1 MIQQYKET
9 RQEIR
14 DARDEGEDISSDSS
28 DSSFDR
34 QLDDIDRL
42 LDQAVIPGLTSMF
55 YEDQTDVQQARDTAD
70 HIKQFMLRFLAFG
83 FCVGHFCMIG
93 LLVNFVYDTWL
104 LDFRVC
110 SILG

>member
-1 MIQQYKET
+1 MAAKEIPQDQDLFSLILQYKEK

-34 QLDDIDRL
+34 QLDDIDKL

-55 YEDQTDVQQARDTAD
+55 YEDQTEVQQVRDTAD
-70 HIKQFMLRFLAFG
+70 HIKQRIEQLEVKDWL
-83 FCVGHFCMIG
+83 
-93 LLVNFVYDTWL
+93 LLVDYL
-104 LDFRVC
+104 L
-110 SILG
+110 LK